1 MLPGRLGMPKQRAG
15 TEKLPRNIR
24 RKGDGFELRMARKG
38 YPSISKCFATL
49 EEAKREKTRIE
60 FHIAEGKAPPNIRA
74 KKFTVSDAIDEYLS
88 DHTTNKGE
96 TLLPK
101 NKISDIELIRADLGG
116 MKVLELNH
124 KGLDRYLKK
133 KLQEDIQP
141 PRNKAKPKNF
151 HPLYSGEVK
160 RKRSPATVRKY
171 YYALK
176 TVLVWHSTKQHT
188 YDLPTNL
195 FDKHTL
201 PPAWEKERER
211 RLENGEE
218 QKLLAACDK
227 MRTKR
232 EEWKRLIQLALE
244 TAMRAQE
251 LLFICWDD
259 VSLEQRFINIPADI
273 VKTRTARQVP
283 LSKKALEVLKAQQ
296 TTMKS
301 SDARIFWQWS
311 GTSHLSHCFK
321 RITKNAGC
329 LNLRFHDLRHEAT
342 SRLFERTSL
351 STMEIATMTGHSDL
365 RTLKRYTRLRPQLIA
380 EKLDQPNRIGSL
392 S

>member
-1 MLPGRLGMPKQRAG
+1 MVKRS
-15 TEKLPRNIR
+15 TENLPRNIR

-38 YPSISKCFATL
+38 YPAISRCFATL
-49 EEAKREKTRIE
+49 DEAKREKTRVE
-60 FHIAEGKAPPNIRA
+60 FHIAEGKAPPNIKA
-74 KKFTVSDAIDEYLS
+74 KKFTVSDAINEYLGH
-88 DHTTNKGE
+88 HTDDKGE
-96 TLLPK
+96 IHLPK
-101 NKISDIELIRADLGG
+101 NKISDIELVRADLGS

-124 KGLDRYLKK
+124 KGLDLYMKR
-133 KLQEDIQP
+133 KLEEEVQP
-141 PRNKAKPKNF
+141 PKNKAQPKNF
-151 HPLYSGEVK
+151 HPLYSGKLK

-171 YYALK
+171 FYALK

-195 FDKHTL
+195 FDLHTL
-201 PPAWEKERER
+201 PPAWEKERDR
-211 RLENGEE
+211 RLANGEE
-218 QKLLAACDK
+218 HQLLAACDK
-227 MRTKR
+227 MRTKQDD
-232 EEWKRLIQLALE
+232 WKRLIQLALE

-259 VSLEQRFINIPADI
+259 VNLQQRFINIPAGI

-283 LSKKALEVLKAQQ
+283 LSRKALEILKTQQ

-342 SRLFERTSL
+342 SRLFECTSL

-365 RTLKRYTRLRPQLIA
+365 RTLKRYTRLRPELIA
-380 EKLDQPNRIGSL
+380 EKLDRPNGIGSL